1 MVYRTVNNTKS
12 LAFTQPSTRKQ
23 LALAVFLT
31 LPGSALLAQDNN
43 DAMEEI
49 VVTTTRTNTP
59 LSQIPNTVTL
69 IDQQDLDQ
77 QIGIN
82 NDLSTLLGNLI
93 PSFSP
98 SRQKM
103 TSYGESLRGRDPLY
117 MVDGVPQSN
126 PLRDGSRDGH
136 TIDPLMLERI
146 EVIHGANA
154 IHGLGASGGIINLIT
169 RRPADNWQQSL
180 RVESFGQEED
190 LGESLG
196 YGSNYSLSG
205 RTGDIDLLAS
215 FSYRATGISYDANG
229 QIIGFDNAQGDTMDA
244 DTRNLFLKSGYEWDD
259 QRIELTL
266 NDFNLEGNS
275 DWVAVNGDIANGI
288 PTTAT
293 PGSIPGEPVSN
304 DITMVALNYSNDEFF
319 GHELRLQG
327 YDQSFAGTYGG
338 GNFGTFQDPAFG
350 SNVFDQS
357 QNNSDKRG
365 VKLTLALDEIGGL
378 PLGIVYGADYISDE
392 TFQQLVLTGRNWV
405 PETNYENFS
414 YFAQADY
421 SGIESLTVT
430 AGIRHERS
438 ALEVN
443 DFTTLYS
450 YNGGQFVE
458 GGDPEFSE
466 TLGNIGATYNVSET
480 WRLFANYSEGFSM
493 PDVGRVLRGI
503 NIPDQNVAT
512 FLNLEPII
520 TENTELGIEFDNRV
534 VSAQLSY
541 YTSDSD
547 LGQRLQANADSIY
560 SVQREMTEI
569 DGIEFRAQWQASD
582 SDLLS
587 LRYAHTD
594 GQYDSDDSGSVDT
607 DLSGANM
614 SPTRLNLSWERQ
626 WNNALLSRLQV
637 NVLQDRDFSNAAG
650 ITTTSFDGYTTVDLY
665 GEYTFGASAVR
676 LGLQNLT
683 NTDYF
688 TYYSQT
694 LGNNGRN
701 FKGIGRSFSLAYNLH
716 F

>member
-1 MVYRTVNNTKS
+1 MTNALSFSPALPSRRKLLP
-12 LAFTQPSTRKQ
+12 LAIV
-23 LALAVFLT
+23 LALPCTAAV
-31 LPGSALLAQDNN
+31 AQN
-43 DAMEEI
+43 DSEAMEEI
-49 VVTTTRTNTP
+49 LVTTTRTNTP

-77 QIGIN
+77 QISIN

-169 RRPADNWQQSL
+169 RRPEEAWQQSL
-180 RVESFGQEED
+180 RVESYGQEED

-196 YGSNYSLSG
+196 YGTNYSVSG
-205 RTGDIDLLAS
+205 RSGDVDVLAS
-215 FSYRATGISYDANG
+215 FSYRTTGISYDANG
-229 QIIGFDNAQGDTMDA
+229 DIVGFDNAQGDTMDA
-244 DTRNLFLKSGYEWDD
+244 DTRNVFLKSGYEWDD

-266 NDFNLEGNS
+266 NDFTLEGNS
-275 DWVAVNGDIANGI
+275 DWIAVNGDISEGI
-288 PTTAT
+288 PTTAV
-293 PGSIPGEPVSN
+293 PGSVPGEPVSN
-304 DITMVALNYSNDEFF
+304 DVTMVALSYSNDDFF
-319 GHELRLQG
+319 GHDLRLQG

-338 GNFGTFQDPAFG
+338 GNFGTFQDPAYG
-350 SNVFDQS
+350 ADVYDQS

-365 VKLTLALDEIGGL
+365 FKLTMALEEVGDL
-378 PLGIVYGADYISDE
+378 PLGIVYGADYLSDE

-405 PETNYENFS
+405 PETNYENYS

-421 SGIESLTVT
+421 SGIENLTIT

-450 YNGGQFVE
+450 YNGGQFVA
-458 GGDPEFSE
+458 GGDPDFSE
-466 TLGNIGATYNVSET
+466 TLGNIGATYNVSES

-503 NIPDQNVAT
+503 NIPDQNVET

-520 TENTELGIEFDNRV
+520 TENTELGVEFDNRV

-547 LGQRLQANADSIY
+547 LGQRLQANADGIY

-569 DGIEFRAQWQASD
+569 DGIEVRAQWQASNID
-582 SDLLS
+582 SLGF
-587 LRYAHTD
+587 RYAHTD
-594 GQYDSDDSGSVDT
+594 GQYDSDDNGSVDT

-614 SPTRLNLSWERQ
+614 SPSRLNLSWERQ
-626 WNNALLSRLQV
+626 WTTDLLSRLQI
-637 NVLQDRDFSNAAG
+637 NVLQDRDFDNAAG
-650 ITTTSFDGYTTVDLY
+650 VTTTRFDGYTTVDLY
-665 GEYTFGASAVR
+665 GEYSFGSSAVR
-676 LGLQNLT
+676 VGLQNLT

-694 LGNNGRN
+694 LGNDGRN
-701 FKGIGRSFSLAYNLH
+701 FKGIGRSFSLSYNMN

>member
-1 MVYRTVNNTKS
+1 MCSQLSKPSKPSSLPVTRKLLPLAICLALPST
-12 LAFTQPSTRKQ
+12 LAF
-23 LALAVFLT
+23 
-31 LPGSALLAQDNN
+31 AQDSSE
-43 DAMEEI
+43 AVEEI
-49 VVTTTRTNTP
+49 LVSTTRSNAP

-69 IDQQDLDQ
+69 IDEQDLNQ
-77 QIGIN
+77 QININ

-93 PSFSP
+93 PSFAP

-103 TSYGESLRGRDPLY
+103 TSFGESLRGRDPLY

-154 IHGLGASGGIINLIT
+154 IHGIGASGGIINLIT
-169 RRPADNWQQSL
+169 RRPADQWQQSL
-180 RVESFGQEED
+180 RLESFGQEED
-190 LGESLG
+190 PGESLG
-196 YGSNYSLSG
+196 YGANYSISG
-205 RTGDIDLLAS
+205 RSGDFDVLAS
-215 FSYRATGISYDANG
+215 LSYRNTGINYDANG
-229 QIIGFDNAQGDTMDA
+229 DIVGFDNAQGDTMDA
-244 DTRNLFLKSGYEWDD
+244 DIRNLFFKGGYEWQD
-259 QRIELTL
+259 QRLELTV

-275 DWVAVNGDIANGI
+275 NWVTVNGDIANGI
-288 PTTAT
+288 PTTAE
-293 PGSIPGEPVSN
+293 PGFIPGEPVSN
-304 DITMVALNYSNDEFF
+304 DVTMVGLSYSNEEFL

-338 GNFGTFQDPAFG
+338 GTYGTFQDPAFG
-350 SNVFDQS
+350 ADLYDQS

-365 VKLTLALDEIGGL
+365 FKLTLALDEPGEL
-378 PLGIVYGADYISDE
+378 PLGLVYGMDYLSDD

-405 PETNYENFS
+405 PESSYENYS
-414 YFAQADY
+414 WFAQTDY
-421 SGIESLTVT
+421 SGIENLTVT
-430 AGIRHERS
+430 IGVRHERS
-438 ALEVN
+438 ALEVD

-466 TLGNIGATYNVSET
+466 TLGNIGATYNLTTE
-480 WRLFANYSEGFSM
+480 WRLYANYSEGFSM

-503 NIPDQNVAT
+503 NTPGQDVET

-520 TENTELGIEFDNRV
+520 TENTELGLEYDNNV
-534 VSAQLSY
+534 ISAQLSY

-547 LGQRLQANADSIY
+547 LGQRLQANADGIY
-560 SVQREMTEI
+560 SVQRERTEI
-569 DGIEFRAQWQASD
+569 DGFEFRAQWLASSED
-582 SDLLS
+582 TLG

-594 GQYDSDDSGSVDT
+594 GQYDADDDGSVDT

-614 SPTRLNLSWERQ
+614 SPSRLNLSWDRN
-626 WNNALLSRLQV
+626 WSNALMTRLQV
-637 NVLQDRDFSNAAG
+637 NVLHDRDFNNAAG
-650 ITTTSFDGYTTVDLY
+650 VTTSNFDGYTTVDLY
-665 GEYTFGASAVR
+665 GEYQLNNSAIR

-701 FKGIGRSFSLAYNLH
+701 FKGIGRSFSLSYSLN